1 MTKMQLYPRRAAAI
15 ARPAPV
21 LPEVGATIV
30 PPGRRR
36 PSCSAASTIAR
47 PMRSFT
53 EPPGFR
59 YSSLASSSPGT
70 SRPRRSRRTIGVRPT
85 SSSTVGNARRAIG
98 RQAYFPKRR
107 TPDPISPVACN
118 PVASYAE
125 AGTLEAGL
133 PDIFAAPSDL
143 GTVELVVRRPTVGER
158 EVLDEGV
165 LDIDEGLV
173 GDRWLPAVGGTHE
186 AGDDGKSAQITL
198 MSARVIGLV
207 AGNRK
212 RWPLA

>member
-1 MTKMQLYPRRAAAI
+1 M
-15 ARPAPV
+15 
-21 LPEVGATIV
+21 
-30 PPGRRR
+30 
-36 PSCSAASTIAR
+36 
-47 PMRSFT
+47 
-53 EPPGFR
+53 
-59 YSSLASSSPGT
+59 
-70 SRPRRSRRTIGVRPT
+70 
-85 SSSTVGNARRAIG
+85 
-98 RQAYFPKRR
+98 
-107 TPDPISPVACN
+107 
-118 PVASYAE
+118 ASYAE

-133 PDIFAAPSDL
+133 SEILAAPSDL

-173 GDRWLPAVGGTHE
+173 GDRWRPAAGGAHE

-212 RWPLA
+212 RWPLAGDQLYVDLDLRFENLPPGTRLQVGSAILEVSDLPHTGCGKFTARFGSAATRFVNAKPNRELRLRGMNTRIVTPGTVRPGDAIRKL